1 MLNILT
7 KYVSEVILSTS
18 PDLHIKMIGESVF
31 GVGSPLKGY
40 TKDIFIRGSE
50 NCTQDET
57 GRSDRAAKNTG
68 LPGRPANA

>member
-1 MLNILT
+1 MT
-7 KYVSEVILSTS
+7 KYVNEAILSTS

-68 LPGRPANA
+68 LPGRPASA